1 MIFLSDNLAF
11 PDVRLTDQYGILAVG
26 GDLSIER
33 LKIAYRN
40 GIFPW
45 YSEGEPIVWYS
56 PDPRMVLYPEDLRVS
71 KSMRQLINSKKY
83 KVTFNRAFESVISN
97 CKSIDRSR
105 QGELGTW
112 ITNEMREAYIKL
124 HHCGTAK
131 SVEVWEGDTLV
142 GGLYGVKVG
151 NVFCGESMFSKA
163 SNASKLAL
171 IELIRQKE
179 YALIDCQVYNPHL
192 ATLGAK
198 EINREAF
205 LKFLK
210 D

>member
-11 PDVRLTDQYGILAVG
+11 PDVHHANQHGILAVG

-33 LKIAYRN
+33 LKLAYRN

-56 PDPRMVLYPEDLRVS
+56 PDPRMVIYPEDLRVS

-83 KVTFNRAFESVISN
+83 TVTFNRAFESVISN

-105 QGELGTW
+105 QGEHSTW
-112 ITNEMREAYIKL
+112 ITNEMKEAYIAL
-124 HHCGTAK
+124 YHFGTAK
-131 SVEVWEGDTLV
+131 SVEVWDGDTLI
-142 GGLYGVKVG
+142 GGLYGVEVG

-179 YALIDCQVYNPHL
+179 YTLIDCQVYNPHL

>member
-11 PDVRLTDQYGILAVG
+11 PDVHHADQHGVLAVG

-33 LKIAYRN
+33 LKLAYRN

-56 PDPRMVLYPEDLRVS
+56 PDPRMVLYPADLRVT

-83 KVTFNRAFESVISN
+83 KVTFNRSFESVISN
-97 CKSIDRSR
+97 CKSIDRSK
-105 QGELGTW
+105 QGEHGTW
-112 ITNEMREAYIKL
+112 ITNEMREAYIAL
-124 HHCGTAK
+124 HHCGHAK
-131 SVEVWEGDTLV
+131 SVEVWEGDKLI
-142 GGLYGVKVG
+142 GGLYGVEVG

-171 IELIRQKE
+171 IQLIRQKE
-179 YALIDCQVYNPHL
+179 YVLIDCQVYNPHL

-198 EINREAF
+198 VIDRDVF
-205 LKFLK
+205 LDILRK
-210 D
+210 

>member
-105 QGELGTW
+105 QGEQGTW
-112 ITNEMREAYIKL
+112 ITNEMKEAYIKL

-198 EINREAF
+198 DINREAF

>member
-11 PDVRLTDQYGILAVG
+11 PDVHHADQHGILAVG

-33 LKIAYRN
+33 LTLAYSN

-56 PDPRMVLYPEDLRVS
+56 PDPRMVLYPEDIRVS
-71 KSMRQLINSKKY
+71 KSMRQLMNSKKY
-83 KVTFNRAFESVISN
+83 RVTFNRAFESVISN

-105 QGELGTW
+105 QGEHSTW
-112 ITNEMREAYIKL
+112 ITNEMREAYIAL
-124 HHCGTAK
+124 YHCGIAK
-131 SVEVWEGDTLV
+131 SVEVWEGNTLI
-142 GGLYGVKVG
+142 GGLYGVEVG
-151 NVFCGESMFSKA
+151 NVFCGESMFSKE

-171 IELIRQKE
+171 IQLVTQKE

-198 EINREAF
+198 EIERGVFMA
-205 LKFLK
+205 LLA
-210 D
+210 